1 MRPDSA
7 LTMRFFPALLLFI
20 LVIALA
26 ACGDT
31 PPTAT
36 PIAPTPVP
44 ATATPQATATE
55 TATTLP
61 SATPTI
67 EATATETAIPEAER
81 GFVPILCY
89 HYVREYEDADSE
101 DDRAYVTPPELLEDQ
116 LAWLKENGYTGVTA
130 PQVYDYVVNGKA
142 LPPKPIMLS
151 FDDNEGTQYEN
162 ALPLLT
168 KYGFNATF
176 FIMTVTIDKEN
187 FMTAEQLK
195 ELDAKGFDI
204 EAHTWDHHM
213 VTDYTDDD
221 WALQLAEP
229 KKTLEDLLGHPV
241 LFFAYPFGVYDGPSA
256 QKVEEAGYAGAFRL
270 REVMDDTVKPQYS
283 IKRYIANSYWTIDE
297 LEQVVTGQWED

>member
-1 MRPDSA
+1 MGTVPFLSLPHLSRKALFTMRSDSG
-7 LTMRFFPALLLFI
+7 LTMRFISALLLFI

-36 PIAPTPVP
+36 PIAPTPIP
-44 ATATPQATATE
+44 ATATPEATATE
-55 TATTLP
+55 TTPP
-61 SATPTI
+61 SPTSTPTM

-101 DDRAYVTPPELLEDQ
+101 DDRAYVTPPELLEEQ

-176 FIMTVTIDKEN
+176 FIMTVTID
-187 FMTAEQLK
+187 
-195 ELDAKGFDI
+195 
-204 EAHTWDHHM
+204 
-213 VTDYTDDD
+213 
-221 WALQLAEP
+221 
-229 KKTLEDLLGHPV
+229 
-241 LFFAYPFGVYDGPSA
+241 
-256 QKVEEAGYAGAFRL
+256 
-270 REVMDDTVKPQYS
+270 
-283 IKRYIANSYWTIDE
+283 
-297 LEQVVTGQWED
+297 